1 MVSAQRL
8 KDGYCLYGGDISGAY
23 YNTPGEGLLILPKNW
38 PEGVGGFAPNETVR
52 LHCAIPGDTLS
63 SGLFLKALSNQLLEN
78 DFENVFGATY
88 RKRDGSVSLIHFSDD
103 VLISCKENAVGVVE
117 DAINEKFSIEFEGIE
132 RWVSMEIGIEGHS
145 ISISTIETANGM
157 TNSSKLFKMSHL
169 DKLSLEGDKVEVPSS
184 FRSAMG
190 KLNYLSTF
198 NPHLRYYV
206 SYLSEAANYDPS
218 VAEQIVESLIYTASK
233 VPFSLKFVSKDV
245 KVIAIYSDANHSLKS
260 LRGHWGC
267 LVQLQTTEEPE
278 PQENVIFW
286 TGGRLAKLYD
296 SVYIAELKA
305 SMNSLVEFLK
315 IKSDVIRT
323 FPSAKLVMFSDNK
336 AMVTSLN
343 SDKEVHPFATTYAD
357 FCRTACREHEIHVK
371 WCPSAANHA
380 DKLTK
385 PTKWNNQM
393 A

>member
-1 MVSAQRL
+1 MKEGYRL
-8 KDGYCLYGGDISGAY
+8 FGGDISGAY

-38 PEGVGGFAPNETVR
+38 PDGVGGFSPNETVR

-63 SGLFLKALSNQLLEN
+63 SGLFLKALSDQLLKN
-78 DFENVFGATY
+78 NFENVFGATY
-88 RKRDGSVSLIHFSDD
+88 RKRDDSVHLIHFSDD
-103 VLISCKENAVGVVE
+103 VLISCKEDAVDGVKT
-117 DAINEKFSIEFEGIE
+117 AINERFSIDFEGIE
-132 RWVSMEIGIEGHS
+132 RWVSMEISIEGDS

-169 DKLSLEGDKVEVPSS
+169 EGLSLKGDKEEVPSS

-206 SYLSEAANYDPS
+206 SYLSEAANYDAG
-218 VAEQIVESLIYTASK
+218 VAEEIVDSLIYTASK
-233 VPFSLKFVSKDV
+233 VPYSLRFVPKDV

-267 LVQLQTTEEPE
+267 LVQLQATEEPE
-278 PQENVIFW
+278 PQENVVFW

-305 SMNSLVEFLK
+305 SMNSLIEFLK
-315 IKSDVIRT
+315 IKSDIVRA
-323 FPSAKLVMFSDNK
+323 FPSAKLVLFSDNK
-336 AMVTSLN
+336 ALVTSLN
-343 SDKEVHPFATTYAD
+343 SEKEVHPFATTYAD
-357 FCRTACREHEIHVK
+357 FCRTSCREHQIAIK
-371 WCPSAANHA
+371 WCSSANNHA

-385 PTKWNNQM
+385 PTKWSIPK